1 MTDAIVQ
8 DQRAE
13 SESEGDKGTTP
24 MLAQDADSDPTS
36 IEKAE
41 AESLQEMGRWRRLGI
56 IFVLNT
62 VTMIAAF
69 DATSICVILP
79 AMARQLNASFSI
91 SLSMGSAVLLTSAI
105 SQPIFAELAH
115 VIGRRPAYLASLAFF
130 MAGSIV
136 SGTANSSVML
146 LVGRAIQGVGSG
158 GPQALSG
165 LVMADLYSAR
175 KRSGSMAYQQA
186 SWALGTIAGPL
197 VGGAI
202 VQGKDSAW
210 RWIFRASLPFVL
222 LSFIGAWALMGY
234 DKHQRNCRDIKNID
248 WIGVLLYII
257 FSVSLVLPLT
267 WGGSRFPWKS
277 PAIIVLFI
285 VSFFAFVALGVYEK
299 KVERPMFRRGLFR
312 KWSTICHLAMSVLH
326 GLLMWM
332 VLYYLAVYFMGV
344 KSQTP
349 LMTGVWAFPATISVA
364 PMAALVGLVAEKTG
378 KYQGFLIG
386 GWSLLV
392 TIFGVLTILD
402 KDSSTATILV
412 PTMFMGIAM
421 GLIFPVMAIGVQATC
436 DEEDAGHGISMI
448 SVLRTMGQCLG
459 IAIGMSIFSTQLAT
473 ELEKVGLGSVQVNN
487 AMQLMRASMESGGFD
502 HIFMNMAVAA
512 ALKKLW
518 IAGSIMAGVGLILCL
533 FARCPKLPRDSEPQ
547 EKGQTREGE
556 GEKEEN
562 SGPESDFRDAVAGRV
577 WEWMKPWSRPD
588 RA

>member
-1 MTDAIVQ
+1 MADEIIR
-8 DQRAE
+8 DEHAE
-13 SESEGDKGTTP
+13 PESGAEKGAMPTIT
-24 MLAQDADSDPTS
+24 QDADSDPAI
-36 IEKAE
+36 IEKSE
-41 AESLQEMGRWRRLGI
+41 TESLQDMGRWRRMGI

-62 VTMIAAF
+62 VTMISAF

-115 VIGRRPAYLASLAFF
+115 VIGRRPAYLAALVFF
-130 MAGSIV
+130 MTGSIV
-136 SGTANSSVML
+136 SGFSNSSVML

-175 KRSGSMAYQQA
+175 KRSGSMAYQQM

-202 VQGKDSAW
+202 VQSKDSAW
-210 RWIFRASLPFVL
+210 RWIFRASLPFLV
-222 LSFIGAWALMGY
+222 LSFIGAWALVGY
-234 DKHQRNCRDIKNID
+234 DKHQRNCRDIKQID
-248 WIGVLLYII
+248 WIGVFLYMIS
-257 FSVSLVLPLT
+257 SVSLILPLT

-277 PAIIVLFI
+277 PAIIVPFV
-285 VSFFAFVALGVYEK
+285 VSFFAFIALGVYEK

-312 KWSTICHLAMSVLH
+312 KWSTICHLTMSALH

-349 LMTGVWAFPATISVA
+349 LMTGVWALPATISVA
-364 PMAALVGLVAEKTG
+364 PMAALVGLVTQKTG

-412 PTMFMGIAM
+412 LAMFMGIAM
-421 GLIFPVMAIGVQATC
+421 GLIFPVMTIGVQATC
-436 DEEDAGHGISMI
+436 NEEDAGHSISLI
-448 SVLRTMGQCLG
+448 LVLRTMGQCLG
-459 IAIGMSIFSTQLAT
+459 IAIGMSIFSTQLAK
-473 ELEKVGLGSVQVNN
+473 ELKKVGLGNVQVSN
-487 AMQLMRASMESGGFD
+487 AMQLMRASMEDGGID
-502 HIFMNMAVAA
+502 HTFMNMAVAA

-518 IAGSIMAGVGLILCL
+518 MAGSIMAGVGLILCL
-533 FARCPKLPRDSEPQ
+533 FARCPKLPRDSEPH
-547 EKGQTREGE
+547 EKGI
-556 GEKEEN
+556 
-562 SGPESDFRDAVAGRV
+562 SGPVSDPRDAVAGRV
-577 WEWMKPWSRPD
+577 WGWLKSRPEPEC
-588 RA
+588 